1 MIIFLRLLIN
11 MGALMLL
18 PMFIRGIE
26 VQSVYAAFFAAIVLA
41 LVNSLIRPVLQLL
54 TLPLTIL
61 TLGFFCLILNALL
74 FWFVASFIDGFAV
87 AGFWP
92 AFWGALSMS
101 VVAFL
106 TNQFLKAR

>member
-11 MGALMLL
+11 IGALMLMPL
-18 PMFIRGIE
+18 FIRGIE
-26 VQSVYAAFFAAIVLA
+26 VQSVYAAFFAAIFLA
-41 LVNSLIRPVLQLL
+41 LVNSLIRPILQLL
-54 TLPLTIL
+54 TLPLTVL
-61 TLGFFCLILNALL
+61 TLGLFCLVINAFL

-87 AGFWP
+87 AGFGS
-92 AFWGALSMS
+92 AFWGALFMS